1 MRKLFKFSLHK
12 GKLNEET
19 IWNFPAFMNS
29 KKNSCRGNYM
39 RKYGRSVT
47 SFQKDF
53 LKFHFAPKNKQKYFG
68 ISALVYKKRSNQ
80 KN

>member
-19 IWNFPAFMNS
+19 IWNCQAFMNS

-39 RKYGRSVT
+39 RKYGMYNVQT
-47 SFQKDF
+47 FIANITPNDIMGNMYCCF
-53 LKFHFAPKNKQKYFG
+53 
-68 ISALVYKKRSNQ
+68 
-80 KN
+80 